1 MSNTYTRLSLLS
13 RNSVSGLKKNAPPF
27 LPAIEPEACLLAFP
41 VEKQDISCRVWP
53 LGTLGTW
60 MSHRLANANAR
71 VCVWGCVC
79 SCRTRQAVVSR
90 TPVCFTTHSNV
101 LPFPLSRLYNSDPSS
116 LRHLNICIIPAFQA
130 TSPNMGMRKP
140 LSWAK
145 TLSRFS
151 MIDILYQYRMEL
163 VAFTS

>member
-1 MSNTYTRLSLLS
+1 MGWKLFIDKFTLDTSSNRTGSLFVSFSRGKARHIVPRLAP
-13 RNSVSGLKKNAPPF
+13 RNTWHLDEPPF
-27 LPAIEPEACLLAFP
+27 GEC
-41 VEKQDISCRVWP
+41 QR
-53 LGTLGTW
+53 
-60 MSHRLANANAR
+60 AR
-71 VCVWGCVC
+71 VCVWGCV
-79 SCRTRQAVVSR
+79 CRTRQAVVSR

-151 MIDILYQYRMEL
+151 MIDILYQYRTEL
-163 VAFTS
+163 VVFTS